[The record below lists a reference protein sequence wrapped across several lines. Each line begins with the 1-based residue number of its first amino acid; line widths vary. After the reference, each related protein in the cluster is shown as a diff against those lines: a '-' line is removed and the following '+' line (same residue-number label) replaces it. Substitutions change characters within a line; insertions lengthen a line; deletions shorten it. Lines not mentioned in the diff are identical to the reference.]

1 MARLRTGGG
10 VTRFSVFGFGAAATA
25 GRWPV
30 ARGAPALAGL
40 SPPVASAAAA
50 GFASAGGGCAAAAW
64 FAQHFLY
71 FLPDPQGQ
79 GSFRPTVMA

>member
-10 VTRFSVFGFGAAATA
+10 VTRFSVFGFGPTATA
-25 GRWPV
+25 GRWPA
-30 ARGAPALAGL
+30 ARGARALAGRSAL
-40 SPPVASAAAA
+40 VASAGDA
-50 GFASAGGGCAAAAW
+50 GFASAGGGGAAAAW

-79 GSFRPTVMA
+79 GSLRPTVMA